1 MMMAKFNSS
10 ALVNLGANGAS
21 KFIVCGPT
29 SIFVPVDSE
38 EALRR
43 ATLVRSDPSLTG
55 VTRRNI
61 AVEEGEIEWEYLA
74 PDGEP
79 MDEIDLVERWNS
91 LGLPPAW
98 IEIWI
103 CPNPRGHI
111 QATGRD
117 VKGRLQYRYHTEWT
131 DITTEMK
138 YDDAVYFASQL
149 PRLRKQIHRD
159 LEDSSMSLHTV
170 SALVVRL
177 IDLYNIRVG
186 SDEYARENESY
197 GLTTLKSMHVKHI
210 KGDAAEGR
218 HDAVFTFTG
227 KSGKDWDITIE
238 DDHLVDLILRTNR
251 LGVKDADLFMY
262 ISEAGNEVDLK
273 AEHINQYIR
282 ATSGEGFT
290 AKNFRTWGATYRCAE
305 RLAFLAQPHNEKDMK
320 QWLRTLPNV
329 ESIHK
334 LWSEGDWEVPTT
346 DSGRTKSMLAVIDT
360 VAADLG
366 NTRIVCRSSY
376 IHPWF
381 LDAWME
387 ERLLEVWTDVA
398 SLRRISGLS
407 AGESATLRVLKN
419 LRDGTSSS

>member
-1 MMMAKFNSS
+1 MA
-10 ALVNLGANGAS
+10 
-21 KFIVCGPT
+21 
-29 SIFVPVDSE
+29 VDSD

-43 ATLVRSDPSLTG
+43 ATLVRSDPSLVG
-55 VTRRNI
+55 VSRRNI
-61 AVEEGEIEWEYLA
+61 STNEEIFEWQYLA

-79 MDEIDLVERWNS
+79 VEDKDPINRWNS

-98 IEIWI
+98 IEVWI
-103 CPNPRGHI
+103 CPNARGHI

-117 VKGRLQYRYHTEWT
+117 IKGRLQYRYHSDWTE
-131 DITTEMK
+131 ITTEMK
-138 YDDAVYFASQL
+138 YDDVVYFASQL
-149 PRLRKQIHRD
+149 PRLRKQVERD
-159 LEDSSMSLHTV
+159 LEESSMELHTV

-186 SDEYARENESY
+186 SDEYAKANESY

-210 KGDAAEGR
+210 KGETAEGR

-227 KSGKDWDITIE
+227 KSDKDWEITIE
-238 DDHLVDLILRTNR
+238 DDNLVDLILKTNR
-251 LGVKDADLFMY
+251 LGAKDADLFMY

-305 RLAFLAQPHNEKDMK
+305 RLAFLAQPQDEKDMK
-320 QWLRTLPNV
+320 RWLRKLPGV
-329 ESIHK
+329 ESIEK
-334 LWSEGDWEVPTT
+334 LWTEGDWEVPTT
-346 DSGRTKSMLAVIDT
+346 ETGLNKAMLAVIDT

-387 ERLLEVWTDVA
+387 ERLLDVWNEVTN
-398 SLRRISGLS
+398 LRRISGLS
-407 AGESATLRVLKN
+407 VGESATLRVLKN
-419 LRDGTSSS
+419 LRRNGI

>member
-1 MMMAKFNSS
+1 M
-10 ALVNLGANGAS
+10 
-21 KFIVCGPT
+21 
-29 SIFVPVDSE
+29 PVDSD
-38 EALRR
+38 EALKR
-43 ATLVRSDPSLTG
+43 ATLVRSDPSLVG
-55 VTRRNI
+55 VSRRNI
-61 AVEEGEIEWEYLA
+61 SKNEDIFEWQYLA

-79 MDEIDLVERWNS
+79 IEEKDPINRWNS

-98 IEIWI
+98 MEVWI
-103 CPNPRGHI
+103 CPNARGHI

-117 VKGRLQYRYHTEWT
+117 IKGRLQYRYHPDWIE
-131 DITTEMK
+131 ITTEMK
-138 YDDAVYFASQL
+138 YDDVVYFASQL
-149 PRLRKQIHRD
+149 PRLRKQVDRD
-159 LEDSSMSLHTV
+159 LEESSMELHTV

-186 SDEYARENESY
+186 SDEYAKANESY
-197 GLTTLKSMHVKHI
+197 GLTTLKSMHVKRV
-210 KGDAAEGR
+210 KGETAEGR

-227 KSGKDWDITIE
+227 KSDKDWEITIE

-262 ISEAGNEVDLK
+262 ISESGNEVDLK

-305 RLAFLAQPHNEKDMK
+305 RLAFLAQPQVEKDMK
-320 QWLRTLPNV
+320 RWLRKLPDV
-329 ESIHK
+329 ESIEK
-334 LWSEGDWEVPTT
+334 LWTEGDWEVPTSET
-346 DSGRTKSMLAVIDT
+346 GLNKAMLAVIDT

-366 NTRIVCRSSY
+366 NTRMVCRSSY

-381 LDAWME
+381 LDAWMD
-387 ERLLEVWTDVA
+387 ERLLEVWNEVA
-398 SLRRISGLS
+398 DLRRISGLS

-419 LRDGTSSS
+419 LRNNTI